1 MKKNLKIFSTS
12 SLAFE
17 SNKWENIKKDYKLLY
32 EEFISLELIKNIRLN
47 SELNY
52 FVVPWII

>member
-17 SNKWENIKKDYKLLY
+17 SNKWESLKKDYKLRNKIKKNY
-32 EEFISLELIKNIRLN
+32 INNENISTITL
-47 SELNY
+47 
-52 FVVPWII
+52 